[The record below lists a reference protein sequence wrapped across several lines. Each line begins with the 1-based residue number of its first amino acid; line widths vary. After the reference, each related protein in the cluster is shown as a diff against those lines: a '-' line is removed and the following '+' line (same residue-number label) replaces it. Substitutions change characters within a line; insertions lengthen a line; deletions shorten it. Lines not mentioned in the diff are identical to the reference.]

1 MAQIFTIAERRLSGT
16 GVIIPTAAQLNYRRY
31 TLFADI
37 IRKPRSPYINTKSDP
52 NETYYG
58 VISLI
63 KSGYVVRTYPIQ
75 FDAQVWTFDAD
86 ITGQVINTIK
96 CEYIGVL
103 ISFINLGTALGAQ
116 LTSVVNAIADFKN
129 LPLEWDSIRVKCF
142 GDCAIQ
148 FALKAIE
155 YDTCNEAD
163 KVPSNP
169 PPPPTKP
176 AIVSPGIATNIS
188 PAYPGDTI
196 TSPAPIDLTYV
207 PPPLGNV
214 CQAVTL
220 RWDMQVSTQGAPPT
234 TVGGAIALYGPISQA
249 FSLKPGQSNVLQTSH
264 RGYAASQGCQ
274 VAAVRDIISLGATSV
289 ILSWSNIRIT

>member
-1 MAQIFTIAERRLSGT
+1 MAQVLTIAERRISGT
-16 GVIIPTAAQLNYRRY
+16 GVIIPTATQLYYRRY

-37 IRKPRSPYINTKSDP
+37 IRKPRSPYVNTKSDP
-52 NETYYG
+52 VETYYG

-63 KSGYVVRTYPIQ
+63 KSGYVVQTYTIQ
-75 FDAQVWTFDAD
+75 HDAQIWTFDAD

-96 CEYIGVL
+96 CVYLGEL
-103 ISFINLGTALGAQ
+103 QSFANLGTALG
-116 LTSVVNAIADFKN
+116 LNVVSVANAIANFQN
-129 LPLEWDSIRVKCF
+129 LPLQWDSIRVKCF
-142 GDCAIQ
+142 ADCAIQ
-148 FALKAIE
+148 LVLKGLE
-155 YDTCNEAD
+155 YDTCSEFD
-163 KVPSNP
+163 KIPRDP
-169 PPPPTKP
+169 PAIPAKP
-176 AIVSPGIATNIS
+176 ASISPGIATNIS
-188 PAYPGDTI
+188 PAYSGDTI

-220 RWDMQVSTQGAPPT
+220 RWDMQVSTQGAPAT

-264 RGYAASQGCQ
+264 RGYPASQGCQ
-274 VAAVRDIISLGATSV
+274 AAAVRDIISLGATSV